1 MLPCRCVADEQRSLA
16 LGVQSLMF
24 RAFGSI
30 PGPIVFG
37 VIFDSACLFW
47 QFECGRRGNCW
58 VYDNVDLS
66 NRALGLAVSGVVL
79 NFIFSFLSWLVYP
92 KNKANEENSESKKS
106 DQDEEN
112 VKDNASVASSDSY
125 TIGGPAVRPI
135 QRTSLVGRMESHCSE
150 DLLLDSTDTGHI
162 DDNIPMTDLSG
173 GRGREI
179 HDAAM
184 RSNAIVE
191 TETALHEN
199 YIMHNM
205 RARSFG
211 STSPVQVVA
220 SPPQ

>member
-92 KNKANEENSESKKS
+92 KNRADEEKNSESKKS

-125 TIGGPAVRPI
+125 TIGGPAIRPI

-173 GRGREI
+173 GRGHEI
-179 HDAAM
+179 HDATV

-199 YIMHNM
+199 YMHNM